1 VRELGQVGR
10 AWGGERKGEQRAT
23 REGERGGPRGIG
35 LLGWFVLFQSLFYLL
50 FWSSNL
56 NLSEFKTKF
65 EFNPRH
71 SLK

>member
-1 VRELGQVGR
+1 LGAIVAIAPKKGILQHISGVALGVKSSSGR
-10 AWGGERKGEQRAT
+10 GEIT
-23 REGERGGPRGIG
+23 

-56 NLSEFKTKF
+56 NLFEFKTKF